1 MCEYCGCQAVA
12 SIALLTREH
21 EATLD
26 LVYLAVGALRIGDL
40 AETRRLCA
48 DLRALLEVHTAVE
61 EQALFVVMAVEFPDQ
76 IAALVNDHEIIE
88 AGLASAL
95 EQNPPP
101 EGWQQRLSAALA
113 LLPGHILREQD
124 GVFPAA
130 LTTLTP
136 AEWDHLDVV
145 RGALGAARRASA

>member
-1 MCEYCGCQAVA
+1 MCEYCGCQALA

-21 EATLD
+21 EAAVD
-26 LVYLAVGALRIGDL
+26 LVYAATAALRVGDL
-40 AETRRLCA
+40 DETRRLCA
-48 DLRALLEVHTAVE
+48 DLRALLRPHTAVE

-76 IAALVNDHEIIE
+76 IAALVEDHQVIE
-88 AGLASAL
+88 AGLAAAL
-95 EQNPPP
+95 DEDPSG
-101 EGWQQRLSAALA
+101 EDWQQRLAAALA

-136 AEWDHLDVV
+136 AEWDRLDAVREA
-145 RGALGAARRASA
+145 RGAAGRTVA